1 MLRSTMK
8 AVVFASGVLCAATAR
23 ATPQAGASSTAA
35 GSSAQDPAQVL
46 FDTGVADM
54 EAGRLE
60 KACPA
65 IEASHRLAPM
75 PGTLFTLA
83 ECEALRGRTA
93 TAMRYYSEYL
103 ALYRTFSIK
112 KKLEQKDR
120 ADACGAQLKK
130 LELLTPRL
138 TLRLPA
144 DAPTDVVVKRDG
156 EVVAELS
163 MGTATPVDPG
173 EHRIVT
179 QLPDGTVIEETIRL
193 TAAESKTVEVRIRKP
208 ATAPTASPVA
218 TTSASVVVAPNLLPW
233 RLATGSAGIVA
244 AIGLGVGIVAG
255 LLALD
260 DRQTLYQA
268 CGTNDVCD
276 PKSRPIYNRMQ
287 ALGAASTVGFVA
299 AGVGMSVGVV
309 LLVASPSAP
318 TASPPVGTA
327 RSSGATSAP
336 FGLFVHGNF

>member
-1 MLRSTMK
+1 MLRSTTT
-8 AVVFASGVLCAATAR
+8 AAIFASGVLCAVTAR
-23 ATPQAGASSTAA
+23 ATPQAGASSSAA
-35 GSSAQDPAQVL
+35 GASAADPAQVL

-65 IEASHRLAPM
+65 IEASQRMAPM

-93 TAMRYYSEYL
+93 TAMRYYAEYL

-120 ADACGAQLKK
+120 ADACEVQLKK

-144 DAPTDVVVKRDG
+144 DAPADVVVKRDG

-163 MGTATPVDPG
+163 LGIATPVDPG
-173 EHRIVT
+173 EHRISAH
-179 QLPDGTVIEETIRL
+179 LPDGTVVEETIRL
-193 TAAESKTVEVRIRKP
+193 SAAESKVIDVRVRNLP
-208 ATAPTASPVA
+208 ASPTAKPVA
-218 TTSASVVVAPNLLPW
+218 TTSASATAPPNLLPW
-233 RLATGSAGIVA
+233 RVGTVSAGAVA

-255 LLALD
+255 LFALD
-260 DRQTLYQA
+260 DRQSLYQA
-268 CGTNDVCD
+268 CGSNDVCD
-276 PKSRPIYNRMQ
+276 PKSRPIYDRMR
-287 ALGAASTVGFVA
+287 AFGAASTVGFVA

-327 RSSGATSAP
+327 RSSGANSAP
-336 FGLFVHGNF
+336 FGLLVYGKF